1 MTVLMQRGT
10 ETEEQIMKRL
20 RNAAA
25 EIEQGKSSKI
35 FDFILYNDNL
45 EDCYEK
51 LKKLLGLDD
60 FVSAVSKSGAML
72 IFLPQDRVSEFA
84 KLTPVQ
90 LLKETEKAVGDP
102 QLPEQH
108 AGLVHKI

>member
-1 MTVLMQRGT
+1 MSV
-10 ETEEQIMKRL
+10 
-20 RNAAA
+20 
-25 EIEQGKSSKI
+25 
-35 FDFILYNDNL
+35 DWHV
-45 EDCYEK
+45 EK
-51 LKKLLGLDD
+51 LKDVKVVVALKHPNWSMGKKITVDSITL
-60 FVSAVSKSGAML
+60 FNK
-72 IFLPQDRVSEFA
+72 FLPQDRVSEFA